1 MRSRRTLVIC
11 TLAGIVVVIASAVGG
26 AVRLTGPRWVPDW
39 NPTPEPMSPPP
50 GLSLPQATQATQVA
64 QDEGGGTLDL
74 GRILLWVAIGIA
86 VVVAA
91 VLLWRWLARR
101 PSRTTA
107 GPREVDVLTAAAPE
121 AAPEPEPDPDPPVV
135 RRGVDE
141 ALRLLDE
148 EREPADAVMKA
159 WLGLQQTAEDSGIVR
174 MAAETPTEFTSR
186 IMRRVFADDRAITT
200 LLTLYLRTR
209 FGDHPV
215 TAAEVA
221 RARVALQ
228 GLARSWDATA
238 GSTAPD
244 RRQ

>member
-1 MRSRRTLVIC
+1 MIC

-39 NPTPEPMSPPP
+39 NPTPAPMSPPP
-50 GLSLPQATQATQVA
+50 GLSLPQATQATPAA
-64 QDEGGGTLDL
+64 QDEAGGTFDL

-107 GPREVDVLTAAAPE
+107 GLREVEVLTAPAPE
-121 AAPEPEPDPDPPVV
+121 AAPEPEPEPEPDPPVL
-135 RRGVDE
+135 RRGVE
-141 ALRLLDE
+141 QALLLLDE

-159 WLGLQQTAEDSGIVR
+159 WLGLQQTAEDSGIAR

-215 TAAEVA
+215 TAADVA